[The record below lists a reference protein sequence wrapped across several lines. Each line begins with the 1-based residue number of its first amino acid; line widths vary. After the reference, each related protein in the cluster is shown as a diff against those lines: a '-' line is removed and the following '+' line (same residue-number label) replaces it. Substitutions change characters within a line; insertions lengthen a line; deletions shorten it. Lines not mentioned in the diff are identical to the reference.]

1 MIIKRTLDLSLA
13 ITGIIVFSPVFIIIS
28 ILLKL
33 SFHGKVFFIQPRLG
47 YLGNEFLLIK
57 FCTMTNNKDKKG
69 NLLSDEK
76 RLTKFGK
83 FLRKT
88 SIDELPSLINV
99 IKGDMSLV
107 GPRPLLVE
115 YRNLYNER
123 QLRRH
128 TVLPGLT
135 GWAQINGRNNI
146 SWEKKFELDIWYVDN
161 RSLFLDLNIIIKT
174 IFKIIHFK
182 DVNKAGFATTEK
194 FKGN

>member
-1 MIIKRTLDLSLA
+1 
-13 ITGIIVFSPVFIIIS
+13 
-28 ILLKL
+28 
-33 SFHGKVFFIQPRLG
+33 
-47 YLGNEFLLIK
+47 
-57 FCTMTNNKDKKG
+57 MTNKKDKKG
-69 NLLSDEK
+69 NLLTDQN
-76 RLTKFGK
+76 RITKFGK

-115 YRNLYNER
+115 YHNLYNER

-146 SWEKKFELDIWYVDN
+146 SWKKKFELDIWYVDN
-161 RSLFLDLNIIIKT
+161 RSLFLDLHIIIKT
-174 IFKIIHFK
+174 IIKIIHFK